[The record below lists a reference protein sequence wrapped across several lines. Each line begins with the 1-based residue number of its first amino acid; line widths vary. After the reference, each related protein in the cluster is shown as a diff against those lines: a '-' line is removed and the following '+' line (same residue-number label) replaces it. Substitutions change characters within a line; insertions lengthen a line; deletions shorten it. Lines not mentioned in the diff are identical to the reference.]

1 MLRSAEPAIL
11 KPTEHIVN
19 SQTSGAYLICQ
30 SQKVGGGGQLFHFLN
45 LQPQDLF
52 LMNCNIKKE
61 N

>member
-19 SQTSGAYLICQ
+19 AQTRAYGAYLICQ
-30 SQKVGGGGQLFHFLN
+30 SQRGQLFLFLN
-45 LQPQDLF
+45 LHPQDLF
-52 LMNCNIKKE
+52 QMKCNIKQE

>member
-30 SQKVGGGGQLFHFLN
+30 SQKVGGGGSGGAIISLFKSSAAGFVSN
-45 LQPQDLF
+45 ELQH
-52 LMNCNIKKE
+52 
-61 N
+61 